1 MDLTP
6 PTPLDAPARRPLPEP
21 PRLDAGGG
29 VLLRRHRPD
38 DADGIFEQGGDPDMQ
53 RWTTVPAPY
62 ERQHAQE
69 FLEKVAAGWA
79 DGSMAAFAI
88 EVDGRFGGTVDL
100 RLGEGRWAEV
110 GFGLHPAARGRGVM
124 TRAARTALRWGF
136 EELGL
141 VGVHWRA
148 VVGNRASR
156 AVAEKCGFRVEG
168 EVRGLLV
175 ARGQR
180 DDGWIGS
187 LLAGELR

>member
-1 MDLTP
+1 MDDP
-6 PTPLDAPARRPLPEP
+6 APERPPLPEP
-21 PRLDAGGG
+21 PPLDAGDG
-29 VLLRRHRPD
+29 VLLRRHRPE
-38 DADGIFEQGGDPDMQ
+38 DATGVFDQGTDPAMQ
-53 RWTTVPAPY
+53 RWTTVPVPY
-62 ERQHAQE
+62 ERHHADE
-69 FLEKVAAGWA
+69 FLEKVDAGWA
-79 DGSMAAFAI
+79 DGTMAAFAI

-100 RLGEGRWAEV
+100 RLGEGGWAEI

-156 AVAEKCGFRVEG
+156 SVAEKCGFTVEG

-187 LLAGELR
+187 LLASELR